1 MDIRLVKTLPGSP
14 DLPLIRALNAEAFPL
29 EERISVTYMMHGLRV
44 PDQELLAIHADGRFA
59 GFFSM
64 ILLGRCAYICYFAIL
79 PRLRSMGI
87 GSAAL
92 RALAAHYPD
101 HQVVV
106 DFEAPDDAAPN
117 NAIRLRRRAFYLR
130 NGFHPTGYYQFYMET
145 EFEIAC
151 TDPVYDRPGY
161 EALVAAI
168 HAEVPDFDPHH
179 YRKD

>member
-14 DLPLIRALNAEAFPL
+14 DLPLIRSLNAKAFPL

-130 NGFHPTGYYQFYMET
+130 KQGSGISPMDARDAKPADKSGKTPCGRENPRET
-145 EFEIAC
+145 
-151 TDPVYDRPGY
+151 
-161 EALVAAI
+161 
-168 HAEVPDFDPHH
+168 
-179 YRKD
+179 